1 MPIIIFT
8 SKISLLT
15 NNYLKAL
22 RKEKTMFVINLISV
36 GIAILMFSISAYI
49 VNDLKMLLVSI
60 VTAIMI
66 CSVLSEFV
74 VMKTLNIF
82 DIRNFFGEIIMTV
95 VFVITTILPS
105 QIIGLLIYTMAVVI
119 FIFFNRKNMSFIFN
133 NTNKYFDRLEY
144 LRRK

>member
-1 MPIIIFT
+1 M
-8 SKISLLT
+8 
-15 NNYLKAL
+15 KAL